1 MATHYKFEVFIE
13 DLEETVEFET
23 VPIVFDSQKLEV
35 TNGNYYTQY
44 FTSNYALIEDEKQN
58 LITVFRVAEIEPGK
72 SRRCIFA
79 DGSVLTI
86 RRLLNNT
93 FQSTFVNKDGA
104 NLTSAISNWQHEFTL
119 DSVKY
124 WYIEL
129 GGPTYG
135 IPYTSPKYEIISPYS
150 STLDNGAIAITYAQ
164 NFKPT
169 MQRHAYNADIGNK
182 PNGGIPDTIRYA
194 NAILGDF
201 LLKAQQKDPS
211 FWTTTS
217 KKQGGVGSF
226 VYSTEDVAIP
236 SVSSVSALSTGFIN
250 MYKMS
255 VSSINTLSGYLWDD
269 NFISTL
275 KKYFVSP
282 SEAIISLA
290 MSPFELTNVNPE
302 TSRVFIGNAST
313 PASGN
318 QIVNQYTS
326 LDFGTI
332 DFLEYWGNYI
342 DYELTDVSVYL
353 PYCGSY
359 KLDAKDVVKSK
370 IHLVYNM
377 DLLSGECVAL
387 LHIEKDYGLKS
398 VLYQYNGNILSHIPY
413 SASDMSSYV
422 NTVLSTVS
430 TGISGGLI
438 GTGGAIASV
447 AVSSAFGAKK
457 ESVIKG
463 GSASG
468 GKGFLSPQRP
478 YLIITRP
485 DQSLPENFNSFV
497 GYPSNITKKLSS
509 CKGYTEVEHIHLENI
524 TATEV
529 EISEIESLLKS
540 GVLIN

>member
-35 TNGNYYTQY
+35 THGKYYTQY
-44 FTSNYALIEDEKQN
+44 FTSNYVLIEDEKQN
-58 LITVFRVAEIEPGK
+58 LITVFRVAEIERGK

-86 RRLLNNT
+86 SRLLNDT

-104 NLTSAISNWQHEFTL
+104 NLTSAISNWLHQFTL

-135 IPYTSPKYEIISPYS
+135 IPYTTPSYEIISPYS
-150 STLDNGAIAITYAQ
+150 GTLDNGAIAITYAYHL
-164 NFKPT
+164 KPST
-169 MQRHAYNADIGNK
+169 QTHTYHSDIGNK
-182 PNGGIPDTIRYA
+182 ALGGIPDTIRYS

-217 KKQGGVGSF
+217 KKQGGGGSF
-226 VYSTEDVAIP
+226 VYSTDEVGIP
-236 SVSSVSALSTGFIN
+236 SVPSVSALSTGFIN

-255 VSSINTLSGYLWDD
+255 LSSINTLSGYLWDD
-269 NFISTL
+269 NFISAL

-342 DYELTDVSVYL
+342 DYELTDISVYL

-359 KLDAKDVVKSK
+359 KLDAKDIVKSK
-370 IHLVYNM
+370 MHLVYNV

-387 LHIEKDYGLKS
+387 LKLEKEYGLKS
-398 VLYQYNGNILSHIPY
+398 VVYQYNGNILSRIPY

-430 TGISGGLI
+430 TGISGGLL

-463 GSASG
+463 SSASG

-485 DQSLPENFNSFV
+485 DQSLPDKFNSFV

-509 CKGYTEVEHIHLENI
+509 CKGYTEVEYIHLENI
-524 TATEV
+524 AATEA

>member
-35 TNGNYYTQY
+35 TSGKYYTQY
-44 FTSNYALIEDEKQN
+44 FTSDYVLIEDEKQN
-58 LITVFRVAEIEPGK
+58 LITVFRVAEIEQGK

-86 RRLLNNT
+86 QRLVNDT
-93 FQSTFVNKDGA
+93 FKTTFVNKDGA
-104 NLTSAISNWQHEFTL
+104 NLTSGIANWLHEFTL

-135 IPYTSPKYEIISPYS
+135 IPYTSPQYEIIKPYS
-150 STLDNGAIAITYAQ
+150 NTLNNGAIAITYAYHL
-164 NFKPT
+164 KPN
-169 MQRHAYNADIGNK
+169 MQTHPFSIDIGNK
-182 PNGGIPDTIRYA
+182 ALGGIPDTIRYQH
-194 NAILGDF
+194 AILGDF

-217 KKQGGVGSF
+217 KKQGGGGSF
-226 VYSTEDVAIP
+226 VYSTEEVGAP
-236 SVSSVSALSTGFIN
+236 SVPSVSALSTGFIN

-318 QIVNQYTS
+318 QIVNQYTT

-342 DYELTDVSVYL
+342 DYELTEISVYL

-370 IHLVYNM
+370 IHLVYNI

-398 VLYQYNGNILSHIPY
+398 VLYQYNGNILSRIPY
-413 SASDMSSYV
+413 SASNMSSYV

-485 DQSLPENFNSFV
+485 DQSLPQNFNSFV
-497 GYPSNITKKLSS
+497 GYPSNITKKLST
-509 CKGYTEVEHIHLENI
+509 CKGYTEVELIHLENI
-524 TATEV
+524 PATSAELD
-529 EISEIESLLKS
+529 ELDGLLKA
-540 GVLIN
+540 GVIF

>member
-35 TNGNYYTQY
+35 THGKYYSQF
-44 FTSNYALIEDEKQN
+44 FTSDYVLIEDEKQN
-58 LITVFRVAEIEPGK
+58 LITVFRVAEIERGK

-86 RRLLNNT
+86 KRLLNDT

-104 NLTSAISNWQHEFTL
+104 NLTSAISNWLHEFTL

-135 IPYTSPKYEIISPYS
+135 IPYTSPAYEIISPYS
-150 STLDNGAIAITYAQ
+150 GTLDNGAIAITYAQ
-164 NFKPT
+164 NFKPPT
-169 MQRHAYNADIGNK
+169 QTSTYKADIGSK
-182 PNGGIPDTIRYA
+182 PLGGIPDTIKYA

-217 KKQGGVGSF
+217 KKQGGGGSF
-226 VYSTEDVAIP
+226 VYSTEEVGTP
-236 SVSSVSALSTGFIN
+236 SVPSVSALSTGFIN

-269 NFISTL
+269 NFISIL

-342 DYELTDVSVYL
+342 DYELTDISVYL

-359 KLDAKDVVKSK
+359 KLDAKDIVKSK
-370 IHLVYNM
+370 IHLVYNI
-377 DLLSGECVAL
+377 DLLSGECVAI

-398 VLYQYNGNILSHIPY
+398 VLYQYNGNILSRIPY
-413 SASDMSSYV
+413 SASNMSSYV

-485 DQSLPENFNSFV
+485 DQSLPKNFNSFV
-497 GYPSNITKKLSS
+497 GYPSNITKKLSECS
-509 CKGYTEVEHIHLENI
+509 GYTEVDNIHLENI
-524 TATEV
+524 PATEA

-540 GVLIN
+540 GVFIK

>member
-35 TNGNYYTQY
+35 TYGKYYTQF
-44 FTSNYALIEDEKQN
+44 FTSDYVLIEDEKQN

-86 RRLLNNT
+86 NRLLNGT
-93 FQSTFVNKDGA
+93 FQTTFVNKDGA
-104 NLTSAISNWQHEFTL
+104 NLTSAISNWLHEFTL
-119 DSVKY
+119 DTVKY

-150 STLDNGAIAITYAQ
+150 GTLDNGAIAITYAQ

-169 MQRHAYNADIGNK
+169 TQTNTYEADIGSK
-182 PNGGIPDTIRYA
+182 ASGGIPDTIRYA
-194 NAILGDF
+194 NAILGEF

-217 KKQGGVGSF
+217 KKQGGGGSF
-226 VYSTEDVAIP
+226 VYSSEEVGIP
-236 SVSSVSALSTGFIN
+236 PVPSVSALSTGFIN

-255 VSSINTLSGYLWDD
+255 LSSINTLSGYLWDD

-302 TSRVFIGNAST
+302 TSRVFVGNAST

-318 QIVNQYTS
+318 QIVNQYTQ
-326 LDFGTI
+326 LDFGI
-332 DFLEYWGNYI
+332 VDFKEYWGNYI
-342 DYELTDVSVYL
+342 DYELTEVSIYL
-353 PYCGSY
+353 PYCGTY
-359 KLDAKDVVKSK
+359 KLDTKDVVKSK
-370 IHLVYNM
+370 MHLVYNV
-377 DLLSGECVAL
+377 DLLSGECVVL
-387 LHIEKDYGLKS
+387 IKLEKEYGLKS
-398 VLYQYNGNILSHIPY
+398 VIYQYSGNILSRIPY

-430 TGISGGLI
+430 TGISGGLL

-485 DQSLPENFNSFV
+485 DQSLPDKFNSFV
-497 GYPSNITKKLSS
+497 GYPSNITKKLST
-509 CKGYTEVEHIHLENI
+509 CKGYTEVEYIHLENI
-524 TATEV
+524 TATEA

>member
-35 TNGNYYTQY
+35 TYGKYYTQF
-44 FTSNYALIEDEKQN
+44 FTSNYVLIEDEKQN

-86 RRLLNNT
+86 ERGSNKFYT
-93 FQSTFVNKDGA
+93 SFVNKDGA
-104 NLTSAISNWQHEFTL
+104 NLTSAISNWLHEFTL

-135 IPYTSPKYEIISPYS
+135 IPYTSPNYEIISPYS
-150 STLDNGAIAITYAQ
+150 VTLNNGAIATTYAQ
-164 NFKPT
+164 NFKPN
-169 MQRHAYNADIGNK
+169 MQTHIYSTDIGSK
-182 PNGGIPDTIRYA
+182 AQGGIPDRIRYA
-194 NAILGDF
+194 YAILGDF

-217 KKQGGVGSF
+217 KKQGGGGSF
-226 VYSTEDVAIP
+226 VYSSEEVGNP
-236 SVSSVSALSTGFIN
+236 SVPSVSALSTGFIN

-269 NFISTL
+269 NFISSL

-318 QIVNQYTS
+318 QIVNQYTT

-342 DYELTDVSVYL
+342 DYELTDISVYL
-353 PYCGSY
+353 PYCGTY
-359 KLDAKDVVKSK
+359 KLDAKDAVKSK
-370 IHLVYNM
+370 IHLVYNI
-377 DLLSGECVAL
+377 DLLSGECVAM

-398 VLYQYNGNILSHIPY
+398 VLYQYNGNILSRIPY
-413 SASDMSSYV
+413 SASNMSSYV

-478 YLIITRP
+478 HLIITRP
-485 DQSLPENFNSFV
+485 DQSLPQNFNSFV
-497 GYPSNITKKLSS
+497 GYPSNITKKLST

-524 TATEV
+524 PATSAELD
-529 EISEIESLLKS
+529 ELDGLLKA
-540 GVLIN
+540 GVIF

>member
-1 MATHYKFEVFIE
+1 MAKHYKFEVFIE

-35 TNGNYYTQY
+35 TYGKYYSQ
-44 FTSNYALIEDEKQN
+44 FLTSDYALIEDEKQN

-86 RRLLNNT
+86 KRIGDN
-93 FQSTFVNKDGA
+93 FQATFVNKDGD
-104 NLTSAISNWQHEFTL
+104 NLTTFISDWLHEFTL
-119 DSVKY
+119 ANVKY

-135 IPYTSPKYEIISPYS
+135 IPYTSPSYEIISPYS
-150 STLDNGAIAITYAQ
+150 GTLNNGAIAYTYAY
-164 NFKPT
+164 NEKPN
-169 MQRHAYNADIGNK
+169 MQTHTYKADIGSK
-182 PNGGIPDTIRYA
+182 PLGGIPDNIKYTC
-194 NAILGDF
+194 AILGDF

-217 KKQGGVGSF
+217 KKQGGGGSF
-226 VYSTEDVAIP
+226 VYSTEEVGIP
-236 SVSSVSALSTGFIN
+236 SVPSVSALSTGFIS

-255 VSSINTLSGYLWDD
+255 LSSINTLSGYLWDD
-269 NFISTL
+269 NFISIL

-282 SEAIISLA
+282 SEAVISLA

-302 TSRVFIGNAST
+302 TSQVFIGNAST

-318 QIVNQYTS
+318 QIVNQYTA

-353 PYCGSY
+353 PYCGTY

-370 IHLVYNM
+370 IHLVYNV
-377 DLLSGECVAL
+377 DLLSGECVAVINL
-387 LHIEKDYGLKS
+387 EKEYGLKS
-398 VLYQYNGNILSHIPY
+398 VIYQYNGNILSRIPY

-430 TGISGGLI
+430 TGISGGALVA
-438 GTGGAIASV
+438 GGALASV

-485 DQSLPENFNSFV
+485 DQSLPDKFNSFV

-509 CKGYTEVEHIHLENI
+509 CSGYTEVDNIHLEKI
-524 TATEV
+524 PATES

-540 GVLIN
+540 GVIIK

>member
-23 VPIVFDSQKLEV
+23 VPIVFDSQKLAV
-35 TNGNYYTQY
+35 THSKYYTQY

-86 RRLLNNT
+86 KRLTNDK

-104 NLTSAISNWQHEFTL
+104 NLTSAIGNWLHEFTL

-135 IPYTSPKYEIISPYS
+135 ILYTSPNYEIISPYS
-150 STLDNGAIAITYAQ
+150 NTLDNGAIGITYAH
-164 NFKPT
+164 NLKPS
-169 MQRHAYNADIGNK
+169 MQTHEYHSDIGNK
-182 PNGGIPDTIRYA
+182 PLGGIPDKIRYA

-217 KKQGGVGSF
+217 KKQGGGGSF
-226 VYSTEDVAIP
+226 VYSTDEVGIT
-236 SVSSVSALSTGFIN
+236 SVPSVSALSTGFIN

-255 VSSINTLSGYLWDD
+255 LSSINTLSGYLWDD

-318 QIVNQYTS
+318 QIVNQYTT

-332 DFLEYWGNYI
+332 EFLEYWGNYV
-342 DYELTDVSVYL
+342 DYELTDISVYL

-370 IHLVYNM
+370 IHLVYNI
-377 DLLSGECVAL
+377 DLLSGECVAM

-398 VLYQYNGNILSHIPY
+398 VLYQYNGNILSRIPY

-463 GSASG
+463 ASASG

-478 YLIITRP
+478 YIIITRP
-485 DQSLPENFNSFV
+485 DQSLPQNFNSFV

-509 CKGYTEVEHIHLENI
+509 CKGYTEIEHIHLENI
-524 TATEV
+524 TATEA

>member
-23 VPIVFDSQKLEV
+23 VPIVFDSQKLAV
-35 TNGNYYTQY
+35 TYDKYYTQY

-86 RRLLNNT
+86 KRLLNDT

-104 NLTSAISNWQHEFTL
+104 NLTSAISNWLHEFTL
-119 DSVKY
+119 ATVKY
-124 WYIEL
+124 WYLEL

-135 IPYTSPKYEIISPYS
+135 IPYTSPSYEIISPYS
-150 STLDNGAIAITYAQ
+150 STLNNGAIGITNAQ
-164 NFKPT
+164 SFKPN
-169 MQRHAYNADIGNK
+169 MQTHTYKADIGSK
-182 PNGGIPDTIRYA
+182 PSGGIPDNIKYA
-194 NAILGDF
+194 YAILGDF

-217 KKQGGVGSF
+217 KKQGGSGSF
-226 VYSTEDVAIP
+226 VYSTEEVGIP
-236 SVSSVSALSTGFIN
+236 GLPSVSALSSGFIS

-255 VSSINTLSGYLWDD
+255 LSSINTLSGYLWDD

-282 SEAIISLA
+282 SEAIISLS

-302 TSRVFIGNAST
+302 ATRVFVGNAQT

-318 QIVNQYTS
+318 QVVNQYTQ
-326 LDFGTI
+326 LDFGI
-332 DFLEYWGNYI
+332 VDFKEYWGNYI

-353 PYCGSY
+353 PYCGTY

-370 IHLVYNM
+370 LHLVYNV

-387 LHIEKDYGLKS
+387 INLEKEYGLKS
-398 VLYQYNGNILSHIPY
+398 VLYQYNGNILSRIPY

-447 AVSSAFGAKK
+447 TLSSAFGAKK

-485 DQSLPENFNSFV
+485 DQSLPDKFNSFV
-497 GYPSNITKKLSS
+497 GYPSNITKKLSA
-509 CKGYTEVEHIHLENI
+509 CKGYTEVENIHLENI
-524 TATEV
+524 NATEA

-540 GVLIN
+540 GVIIK

>member
-35 TNGNYYTQY
+35 TYGKYYTQF
-44 FTSNYALIEDEKQN
+44 FTSNYVLIDDEKQN

-86 RRLLNNT
+86 QRTSNKFNT
-93 FQSTFVNKDGA
+93 TFVNKDGV
-104 NLTSAISNWQHEFTL
+104 NLTSAISNWVHSFTL
-119 DSVKY
+119 DTVKY

-135 IPYTSPKYEIISPYS
+135 IPYTSPNIEIIKPYS
-150 STLDNGAIAITYAQ
+150 STLNNGAIGICYSYHLKPNMDRHTY
-164 NFKPT
+164 T
-169 MQRHAYNADIGNK
+169 ADIGNN
-182 PNGGIPDTIRYA
+182 PNGGIPDTIRYSY
-194 NAILGDF
+194 AILGDF

-211 FWTTTS
+211 FWNTTS
-217 KKQGGVGSF
+217 KKQGGGGSF
-226 VYSTEDVAIP
+226 VYSTEEVGNPSVP
-236 SVSSVSALSTGFIN
+236 SVSAISTGFIN

-318 QIVNQYTS
+318 QIVNQYTT

-342 DYELTDVSVYL
+342 DYELTDISVYL
-353 PYCGSY
+353 PYCGTY
-359 KLDAKDVVKSK
+359 KLDAKDIVKSK
-370 IHLVYNM
+370 IHLVYNI
-377 DLLSGECVAL
+377 DLLSGECVAI

-485 DQSLPENFNSFV
+485 DQSLPQNFNSFV
-497 GYPSNITKKLSS
+497 GYPSNITKKLST
-509 CKGYTEVEHIHLENI
+509 CKGYTEVEYIHLENI
-524 TATEV
+524 PATSAELD
-529 EISEIESLLKS
+529 ELDGLLKA
-540 GVLIN
+540 GVIF

>member
-1 MATHYKFEVFIE
+1 MAIHYKFEVFIE

-35 TNGNYYTQY
+35 TYGKYYTQF
-44 FTSNYALIEDEKQN
+44 FTSDYVLIEDEKQN

-86 RRLLNNT
+86 KRLLNNT

-104 NLTSAISNWQHEFTL
+104 NLTSAISNWLHEFTL

-135 IPYTSPKYEIISPYS
+135 IPYTSPSYEIISPYS
-150 STLDNGAIAITYAQ
+150 GTLNNGAIAITYAQ

-169 MQRHAYNADIGNK
+169 MQTYTYSQDIGSK
-182 PNGGIPDTIRYA
+182 PLGGIPDTIRYA

-217 KKQGGVGSF
+217 KKQGGGGSF
-226 VYSTEDVAIP
+226 VYSTEEVGIP
-236 SVSSVSALSTGFIN
+236 GVPSVSALSTGFIN

-255 VSSINTLSGYLWDD
+255 LSSINTLSGYLWDD

-318 QIVNQYTS
+318 QVVNQYTQ
-326 LDFGTI
+326 LDFGI
-332 DFLEYWGNYI
+332 VDFKEYWGNYI
-342 DYELTDVSVYL
+342 DYELTDVSIYL
-353 PYCGSY
+353 PYCGTY

-370 IHLVYNM
+370 IHLVYDV
-377 DLLSGECVAL
+377 DLLSGECLAL
-387 LHIEKDYGLKS
+387 IHLEKEYGLKS
-398 VLYQYNGNILSHIPY
+398 VIYQYNGNILSRIPY

-430 TGISGGLI
+430 TGISGGLL

-447 AVSSAFGAKK
+447 AVSSAFGAQK

-485 DQSLPENFNSFV
+485 DQSLPDKFNSFV

-524 TATEV
+524 SATEA

>member
-35 TNGNYYTQY
+35 TYGKYYTQY
-44 FTSNYALIEDEKQN
+44 FTSNYVLIEDEKQN

-86 RRLLNNT
+86 KRTGNNFT
-93 FQSTFVNKDGA
+93 TTFVNKDGA
-104 NLTSAISNWQHEFTL
+104 NLTSFISNWLYKFTL
-119 DSVKY
+119 DTVKY
-124 WYIEL
+124 WYIEM

-135 IPYTSPKYEIISPYS
+135 IPYTSPSYEIISPYS
-150 STLDNGAIAITYAQ
+150 STLNNGAIAITYA
-164 NFKPT
+164 FDKKPN
-169 MQRHAYNADIGNK
+169 MDRHNYSIDIGSN
-182 PNGGIPDTIRYA
+182 PSGGIPDKITY
-194 NAILGDF
+194 NCAILGDF
-201 LLKAQQKDPS
+201 LLKAQQKDPA

-217 KKQGGVGSF
+217 KKQGGGGSF
-226 VYSTEDVAIP
+226 AYSTDEVGIP
-236 SVSSVSALSTGFIN
+236 SVPSVSALSTGFIN

-255 VSSINTLSGYLWDD
+255 LSSINTLSGYLWDD
-269 NFISTL
+269 NFITNL

-302 TSRVFIGNAST
+302 ATRVFVGNAQT

-318 QIVNQYTS
+318 QVVNQYTQ
-326 LDFGTI
+326 LDFGI
-332 DFLEYWGNYI
+332 VDFKEYWGNYI

-353 PYCGSY
+353 PYCGTY

-370 IHLVYNM
+370 LHLVYNV

-387 LHIEKDYGLKS
+387 IHLEKEYGLKS
-398 VLYQYNGNILSHIPY
+398 VLYQYNGNILSRIPY

-430 TGISGGLI
+430 TGISGGLL

-485 DQSLPENFNSFV
+485 EQSLPDKFNSFV
-497 GYPSNITKKLSS
+497 GYPSNITKKLSA
-509 CKGYTEVEHIHLENI
+509 CKGYTEVENIHLENI
-524 TATEV
+524 NATEA

>member
-23 VPIVFDSQKLEV
+23 VPVVFDSQKLAV
-35 TNGNYYTQY
+35 THGKYYTQY
-44 FTSNYALIEDEKQN
+44 FTSNYVLIEDEKQN
-58 LITVFRVAEIEPGK
+58 LITVFRVAEIESGK

-86 RRLLNNT
+86 SRNGDNFT
-93 FQSTFVNKDGA
+93 TTFVNKDGA
-104 NLTSAISNWQHEFTL
+104 NYYTGISNWLHNFTL
-119 DSVKY
+119 DTVKY

-135 IPYTSPKYEIISPYS
+135 IPYTTPSYEIISPYS
-150 STLDNGAIAITYAQ
+150 ATLDNGAFGATYAS
-164 NFKPT
+164 NIKPT
-169 MQRHAYNADIGNK
+169 EPTKYNSRDIGSK
-182 PNGGIPDTIRYA
+182 PLGGIPDTISYA
-194 NAILGDF
+194 NAILGEF

-217 KKQGGVGSF
+217 KKQGGGGSF
-226 VYSTEDVAIP
+226 VYSTEEVGIP
-236 SVSSVSALSTGFIN
+236 SVPSVSALSTGFIN

-255 VSSINTLSGYLWDD
+255 LSSINTLSGYLWDD

-290 MSPFELTNVNPE
+290 MSPFELTNVNPD
-302 TSRVFIGNAST
+302 TTRVFIGNAST

-342 DYELTDVSVYL
+342 DYELTDVSIYL
-353 PYCGSY
+353 PYCGVY
-359 KLDAKDVVKSK
+359 KLDAKDVVKAK
-370 IHLVYNM
+370 LHLVYNV
-377 DLLSGECVAL
+377 DLLSGECLAL
-387 LHIEKDYGLKS
+387 INLEKEYGLKS
-398 VLYQYNGNILSHIPY
+398 VIYQYNGNILSRIPY

-430 TGISGGLI
+430 TGISGGLL

-485 DQSLPENFNSFV
+485 DQSLPQNFNSFV
-497 GYPSNITKKLSS
+497 GYPSNITKKLSA
-509 CKGYTEVEHIHLENI
+509 CKGYTEVENIHLENI
-524 TATEV
+524 NATEA

>member
-35 TNGNYYTQY
+35 TYGKYYTQF
-44 FTSNYALIEDEKQN
+44 FTSNYVLIDDEKQN

-86 RRLLNNT
+86 QRTSNKFNT
-93 FQSTFVNKDGA
+93 TFVNKDGV
-104 NLTSAISNWQHEFTL
+104 NLTSAISNWVHSFTL
-119 DSVKY
+119 DTVKY

-135 IPYTSPKYEIISPYS
+135 IPYTSPNIEIIKPYS
-150 STLDNGAIAITYAQ
+150 STLNNGAIGICYSYHLKPNMDRHTY
-164 NFKPT
+164 T
-169 MQRHAYNADIGNK
+169 ADIGSK
-182 PNGGIPDTIRYA
+182 PNGGIPDTIRYSY
-194 NAILGDF
+194 AILGDF

-217 KKQGGVGSF
+217 KKQGGGGSF
-226 VYSTEDVAIP
+226 VYSTEEVGNPSVP
-236 SVSSVSALSTGFIN
+236 SVSAISTGFIN

-318 QIVNQYTS
+318 QIVNQYTT

-342 DYELTDVSVYL
+342 DYELTDISVYL
-353 PYCGSY
+353 PYCGTY
-359 KLDAKDVVKSK
+359 KLDGKDVVKSK
-370 IHLVYNM
+370 IHLVYNI
-377 DLLSGECVAL
+377 DLLSGECVAM

-398 VLYQYNGNILSHIPY
+398 VLYQYNGNILSRIPY

-485 DQSLPENFNSFV
+485 EQSLPENFNSFV
-497 GYPSNITKKLSS
+497 GYPSNITKKLSA

-524 TATEV
+524 TATEA

-540 GVLIN
+540 GILIN

>member
-35 TNGNYYTQY
+35 TYGKYYTQF
-44 FTSNYALIEDEKQN
+44 FTSNYVLIEDEKQN

-72 SRRCIFA
+72 SRRCIFT

-86 RRLLNNT
+86 TRTGDKFR
-93 FQSTFVNKDGA
+93 STFVNKDGA
-104 NLTSAISNWQHEFTL
+104 NLTSFISNWLHEFTL
-119 DSVKY
+119 TTVKY

-135 IPYTSPKYEIISPYS
+135 IPYTSPSYEIISPYS
-150 STLDNGAIAITYAQ
+150 NTLNNGAIGITYAYDK
-164 NFKPT
+164 KPN
-169 MQRHAYNADIGNK
+169 MQTHNYHIDIGNK
-182 PNGGIPDTIRYA
+182 ALGGIPDHITY
-194 NAILGDF
+194 NCAILGDF

-217 KKQGGVGSF
+217 KKQGGGGSF
-226 VYSTEDVAIP
+226 VYSTEEVGIP
-236 SVSSVSALSTGFIN
+236 SVPSVSALSTGFIN

-255 VSSINTLSGYLWDD
+255 LSSINTLAGYLWNDD
-269 NFISTL
+269 FLTNL

-342 DYELTDVSVYL
+342 DYELTDVSICL

-377 DLLSGECVAL
+377 DLLSGECVAM

-485 DQSLPENFNSFV
+485 EQSLPQNFNSFV
-497 GYPSNITKKLSS
+497 GYPSNITKKLSA

-524 TATEV
+524 NATEA

>member
-35 TNGNYYTQY
+35 TYGKYYTQY
-44 FTSNYALIEDEKQN
+44 FTSDYVLIEDEKQN
-58 LITVFRVAEIEPGK
+58 LITVFRVAEIESGK

-86 RRLLNNT
+86 ERLFNGS

-104 NLTSAISNWQHEFTL
+104 NLTSAISNWLHEFTL

-135 IPYTSPKYEIISPYS
+135 IPFTSPNYEIISPYS
-150 STLDNGAIAITYAQ
+150 GTLDNGAIAETYAQ
-164 NFKPT
+164 NFKPS
-169 MQRHAYNADIGNK
+169 MQTHTYHADIGSK
-182 PNGGIPDTIRYA
+182 PLGGIPDTINYA

-217 KKQGGVGSF
+217 KKQGGGGSF
-226 VYSTEDVAIP
+226 VYSTEEVGAP
-236 SVSSVSALSTGFIN
+236 SVPSVSALSTGFIN

-255 VSSINTLSGYLWDD
+255 LSSINTLSGYLWDD

-342 DYELTDVSVYL
+342 DYELTDISIYL

-359 KLDAKDVVKSK
+359 KLEAKDVVKSK
-370 IHLVYNM
+370 MHLVYNV

-387 LHIEKDYGLKS
+387 IHLEKEYGLKS
-398 VLYQYNGNILSHIPY
+398 VVYQYNGNILSRIPY

-485 DQSLPENFNSFV
+485 DQSLPQNFNSFV
-497 GYPSNITKKLSS
+497 GYPSNITKKLST
-509 CKGYTEVEHIHLENI
+509 CKGYTEVEYIHLENI
-524 TATEV
+524 PATSAELD
-529 EISEIESLLKS
+529 ELDGLLKA
-540 GVLIN
+540 GVIF